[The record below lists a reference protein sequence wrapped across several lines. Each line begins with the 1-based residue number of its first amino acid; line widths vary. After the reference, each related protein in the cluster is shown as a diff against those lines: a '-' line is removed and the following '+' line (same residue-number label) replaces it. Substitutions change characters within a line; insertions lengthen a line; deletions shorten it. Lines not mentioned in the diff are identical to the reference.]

1 MNEHQVQ
8 PTEDVRGRAGRGS
21 RPTALD
27 GGSPSDLRDAAEDAA
42 ASIEQL
48 YRVGDAFLGRH
59 ATDRP
64 YAIIG
69 TALGVGFGLG
79 GGLAS
84 RIGGLLVNTMGRML
98 LNQAID
104 GWMSTNM
111 AATDDVEERGGARAD
126 V

>member
-1 MNEHQVQ
+1 MDDHQVH
-8 PTEDVRGRAGRGS
+8 PAENVRGRPDREA

-27 GGSPSDLRDAAEDAA
+27 GGSSADLRDAAEDAA

-48 YRVGDAFLGRH
+48 YHVSDAFLGRH

-64 YAIIG
+64 YAILG
-69 TALGVGFGLG
+69 TAFGVGFVLG

-84 RIGGLLVNTMGRML
+84 RIGGVLVNALGRML

-104 GWMSTNM
+104 TWMTTSVGVI
-111 AATDDVEERGGARAD
+111 ADAGERGGAHAD
-126 V
+126 A